1 MERKSFVVA
10 ALVIA
15 LMFSLMIVPAVALEE
30 VEWLCEQEGGRSGA
44 EIRESLG
51 TTFSE
56 WRVWDTRNPET
67 GDIRCFPLSKNIGLP
82 DDELVTCSCEFDRL
96 DGAICLLGISTDGA
110 VCGGDILAK
119 DCSNIKHAT
128 CTERGG
134 TRETTGE
141 VSNAA
146 EGMKTTAK
154 PTDLRERYHALLE
167 EAMPTAEPT
176 AKPTARST
184 TAEPTARPTPKS
196 IEPYEYTHSPGF
208 ESVFAIAGLLVVA
221 YLVRRRR

>member
-1 MERKSFVVA
+1 MGKMERKSFVVA

-30 VEWLCEQEGGRSGA
+30 VEWLCEQEGERPGA
-44 EIRESLG
+44 EIVD

-56 WRVWDTRNPET
+56 WREWAIRNPES
-67 GDIRCFPLSKNIGLP
+67 GDIRCFPLTKNIGLP

-96 DGAICLLGISTDGA
+96 DGAICLLGISADGA
-110 VCGGDILAK
+110 VCGGIILAK

-128 CTERGG
+128 CTEVS
-134 TRETTGE
+134 TVAEETKTKTK
-141 VSNAA
+141 STP
-146 EGMKTTAK
+146 KTT
-154 PTDLRERYHALLE
+154 DFRERYKDLL
-167 EAMPTAEPT
+167 AETMPT
-176 AKPTARST
+176 AKPTAT
-184 TAEPTARPTPKS
+184 PKPTATATAKPTAKRKS
-196 IEPYEYTHSPGF
+196 IEQYDYTHTPGF